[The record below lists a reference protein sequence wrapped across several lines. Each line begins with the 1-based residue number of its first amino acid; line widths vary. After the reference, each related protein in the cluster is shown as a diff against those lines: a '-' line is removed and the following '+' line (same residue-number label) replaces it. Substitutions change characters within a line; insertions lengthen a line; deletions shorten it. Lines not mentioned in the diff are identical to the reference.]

1 VPQPSIHLVNPLS
14 IAFAG
19 SERRTLNYYRLLSGH
34 ADVTLWAEKEPDA
47 ALAQYPT
54 RRIDPANGTIPSG
67 GTLVLVGVYAERES
81 WLALAKPER
90 LIIVFN
96 TPELSRLHRLLDFCA
111 RNGLPQP
118 QLIFCSES
126 FRSSAGLAGF
136 VDWGLYDFETFK
148 PAPPVNARRS
158 FTVGRLSRDEDY
170 KHHPQDTRLYRM
182 LVEKGMRVR
191 LMGATAV
198 RRRLEDHDGTEVLG
212 DGIEVL
218 AVGSVAAHDFLH
230 SLDAFIYRTD
240 PAWHEAAGRVVVE
253 AMACGLPVVLGR
265 SGGYRELIDEGK
277 NGFLFDT
284 HRDAL
289 RCLDA
294 LRADPDL
301 AERIGAAAR
310 ATVVERFGPTHV
322 KRVREFFLRAD

>member
-19 SERRTLNYYRLLSGH
+19 SERRTLNYYRLLSGD
-34 ADVTLWAEKEPDA
+34 ADVTLWAENEPDA
-47 ALAQYPT
+47 SLRQYPT
-54 RRIDPANGTIPSG
+54 RRIDPASASIPHG
-67 GTLVLVGVYAERES
+67 GTLVLVGVYSERES
-81 WLALAKPER
+81 WLALTKPER

-96 TPELSRLHRLLDFCA
+96 TPELNRLHRLLDFCV
-111 RNGLPQP
+111 RSGLPRP
-118 QLIFCSES
+118 EMIFCSETY
-126 FRSSAGLAGF
+126 RSWTGLPGF
-136 VDWGLYDFETFK
+136 VDWGLYDFEKFK
-148 PAPPVNARRS
+148 PAPPVRAPRS

-198 RRRLEDHDGTEVLG
+198 RRRLERHDGIEGLA

-240 PAWHEAAGRVVVE
+240 PAWREAAGRVVVE

-265 SGGYRELIDEGK
+265 SGGYRELIDDGT

-294 LRADPDL
+294 LRADPDF
-301 AERIGAAAR
+301 AQRVGAAAR
-310 ATVVERFGPTHV
+310 ATVVERFGRVHV
-322 KRVREFFLRAD
+322 ERVREFFLRTD

>member
-1 VPQPSIHLVNPLS
+1 MPQPSIHLVNPFS

-19 SERRTLNYYRLLSGH
+19 SERRTLGYYRLLSGH

-47 ALAQYPT
+47 GLKQYPT
-54 RRIDPANGTIPSG
+54 RRIDPASGSIPHG
-67 GTLVLVGVYAERES
+67 GTLVLVGVYVERES
-81 WLALAKPER
+81 WLALTKPKR
-90 LIIVFN
+90 LVIVFN
-96 TPELSRLHRLLDFCA
+96 TPELSRLHRLLEFCT
-111 RNGLPQP
+111 RSGLPQP
-118 QLIFCSES
+118 QLVFCSES
-126 FRSSAGLAGF
+126 FRSSAGLQGF
-136 VDWGLYDFETFK
+136 VDWGFYDFETFK
-148 PAPPVNARRS
+148 PAPAVGASRS

-170 KHHPQDTRLYRM
+170 KHHPQDTRLYRS
-182 LVEKGMRVR
+182 LVERGMRVR

-198 RRRLEDHDGTEVLG
+198 GRRLERR

-218 AVGSVAAHDFLH
+218 AAGSVAAHDFLQ

-240 PAWHEAAGRVVVE
+240 PAWREAAGRVVVE

-265 SGGYRELIDEGK
+265 SGGYRELIDEGT

-294 LRADPDL
+294 LRADPGL
-301 AERIGAAAR
+301 AQRIGAAAR
-310 ATVVERFGPTHV
+310 ATVVERFGRAHV
-322 KRVREFFLRAD
+322 ETVREFFLRAD

>member
-1 VPQPSIHLVNPLS
+1 MPRPSIHLVNPLS

-19 SERRTLNYYRLLSGH
+19 SERRTLNYYRLLKGD
-34 ADVTLWAEKEPDA
+34 ADVTLWAESEPDA
-47 ALAQYPT
+47 SLKQYPT
-54 RRIDPANGTIPSG
+54 RRIDPASGSIPHG

-81 WLALAKPER
+81 WLARAKPRR
-90 LIIVFN
+90 LVIVFN

-118 QLIFCSES
+118 QLVICSES
-126 FRSSAGLAGF
+126 FRSSTGLAGF
-136 VDWGLYDFETFK
+136 IDWGFYDFETFK
-148 PAPPVNARRS
+148 PAPVSARRA

-182 LVEKGMRVR
+182 LVERGMRVR

-198 RRRLEDHDGTEVLG
+198 RTKLERHDGTEVLA

-240 PAWHEAAGRVVVE
+240 PAWREAAGRVVVE

-265 SGGYRELIDEGK
+265 SGGYRELIDDGT

-289 RCLDA
+289 RCLDT

-301 AERIGAAAR
+301 AQRIGAAAR
-310 ATVVERFGPTHV
+310 ATVVERFGSAHV
-322 KRVREFFLRAD
+322 ERVREYFLRTD

>member
-19 SERRTLNYYRLLSGH
+19 SERRTLNYYRLLSGD
-34 ADVTLWAEKEPDA
+34 ADVTLWAESEPDA
-47 ALAQYPT
+47 GLKQYPA
-54 RRIDPANGTIPSG
+54 RRIDPANGSIPHG

-81 WLALAKPER
+81 WLARAKPRR
-90 LIIVFN
+90 LVIVFN

-111 RNGLPQP
+111 RSGLPQP
-118 QLIFCSES
+118 QLVFCSES
-126 FRSSAGLAGF
+126 FRSSTELAGF
-136 VDWGLYDFETFK
+136 VDWGFYDFETFK
-148 PAPPVNARRS
+148 PAPPANARS

-182 LVEKGMRVR
+182 LVEKGMQVR

-198 RRRLEDHDGTEVLG
+198 RRRLEHHDGIEALA

-240 PAWHEAAGRVVVE
+240 PAWREAAGRVVVE
-253 AMACGLPVVLGR
+253 AMACGLPVVAGR
-265 SGGYRELIDEGK
+265 SGGYRELIDDGI

-284 HRDAL
+284 HHDAL
-289 RCLDA
+289 KCLEA
-294 LRADPDL
+294 LRADPDF
-301 AERIGAAAR
+301 AQRIGIAAR
-310 ATVVERFGPTHV
+310 ATVVERFGRAHV
-322 KRVREFFLRAD
+322 ERVREFFLRAD